1 MGSPRRIDGQ
11 GNGRGWRF
19 TTPLGLV
26 TAIGAV
32 VRMALLDQVMRNDE
46 VVTATR
52 FAVDLGT
59 AVTNYS
65 APNNHILHS
74 ILVNM
79 SVNVFGLEPWAVRL
93 PALLFGL
100 ALIVVVD
107 WWVSSA
113 TGSRTAGLLASA
125 LVAGSSLLIEYSTIA
140 RGYTMVA
147 VGFVV
152 LMEISR
158 RLLEKPSLGNWVVW
172 VVVAVAGLVT
182 VPVFVFP
189 LSAVGVWILLNVIGG
204 RGGWGP
210 AWHLAIAASLVGV
223 LSVLAYLPA
232 AMATGVA
239 AIVDNPFIQA
249 VTWSDL
255 PGAWYRL
262 TANLAVLVW
271 RDGILALGYSGLF
284 IVAIIRNRAIFGR
297 VLTPLVGLVGP
308 LMIVVVRMVAPPQR
322 VWLFLWPLVLGLAG
336 AAGAFIAVRWFSR
349 LTADRWIVAIALAV
363 ATTMGLATLASGEVI
378 ESRESGPF
386 RDGPAVAELL
396 KAELDQGDRVLV
408 ESHSRIVLD
417 WYLSPDEPSDRVI
430 HRGYEGA
437 DRVFVV
443 VYYLRE
449 QELTRMLDESSVP
462 VAEFSEPRLLRA
474 LPDTD
479 IFVME
484 RVEQQPAP

>member
-1 MGSPRRIDGQ
+1 MGSPRGIDGQ

-19 TTPLGLV
+19 TASLGLV

-32 VRMALLDQVMRNDE
+32 MRMVLLDQVMRNDE
-46 VVTATR
+46 VVTASR

-74 ILVNM
+74 ILVNL

-107 WWVSSA
+107 WWVFSA
-113 TGSRTAGLLASA
+113 TGSRAAALFATA

-152 LMEISR
+152 LMEMSR
-158 RLLEKPSLGNWVVW
+158 RLLEKPSLGHWVVW

-189 LSAVGVWILLNVIGG
+189 LSAVGVWVLLNVISG
-204 RGGWGP
+204 RGGLRVLWQ
-210 AWHLAIAASLVGV
+210 LAIAASLVGV

-232 AMATGVA
+232 AMTTGVA

-249 VTWSDL
+249 VTWSEFS
-255 PGAWYRL
+255 GGWYRL
-262 TANLAVLVW
+262 TANLTVLVW
-271 RDGILALGYSGLF
+271 RDGIFALGYSALF
-284 IVAIIRNRAIFGR
+284 VVAIVRNRAIFGR
-297 VLTPLVGLVGP
+297 VLTPLVGLAGP
-308 LMIVVVRMVAPPQR
+308 LIIVVVRMVAPPQR

-336 AAGAFIAVRWFSR
+336 AAGAFIAGRRFPR
-349 LTADRWIVAIALAV
+349 LTADHGIVAIALAV
-363 ATTMGLATLASGEVI
+363 AITMGLATLASGEVI

-396 KAELDQGDRVLV
+396 EAELDEGDRVLV
-408 ESHSRIVLD
+408 VSHPRIVLD

-430 HRGYEGA
+430 HREYEGA

-443 VYYLRE
+443 VYYPRE
-449 QELTRMLDESSVP
+449 QDLNRLLDESSVP
-462 VAEFSEPRLLRA
+462 VAEFSEPKLLRG
-474 LPDTD
+474 LPETD
-479 IFVME
+479 VFVME